1 MTTKI
6 KSITGY
12 IILLIFSLLFL
23 NNGITAQELPEKP
36 NPPKLVND
44 YTSTLS
50 ETEKNLLENKLVSY
64 SDSTSTQITIV
75 ITNDLLGYDKSDYAI
90 RLAEKWGIGQKGKN
104 NGVLILVKPKGK
116 QGERGVF
123 IAVGYG
129 LESVITDAISRRI
142 IENEMIP
149 NFKQNKFYD
158 GLNQATDILMKLAS
172 GEFPPEYKN
181 IEETPPAIAFL
192 IPIIVIILVLFLMK
206 MGRNSKTLGRNPS
219 FWTTLF
225 LLSTMN
231 NRGHGG
237 SWGGFSSGSRGF
249 GGFGG
254 GSFGGGG
261 AGGSW

>member
-6 KSITGY
+6 KSITGF
-12 IILLIFSLLFL
+12 IIPLIFSLLLL
-23 NNGITAQELPEKP
+23 NNRISAQELPEKP

-44 YTSTLS
+44 FTSTLS
-50 ETEKNLLENKLVSY
+50 ETEKSLLENKLVSY
-64 SDSTSTQITIV
+64 SDSTSTQIAIV

-104 NGVLILVKPKGK
+104 NGVLILVKPNGK

-192 IPIIVIILVLFLMK
+192 IPIIVIILVF
-206 MGRNSKTLGRNPS
+206 S
-219 FWTTLF
+219 
-225 LLSTMN
+225 LLV
-231 NRGHGG
+231 
-237 SWGGFSSGSRGF
+237 F
-249 GGFGG
+249 
-254 GSFGGGG
+254 
-261 AGGSW
+261 